1 MKILETAYKNRLIPI
16 RNEIPE
22 SSAEYSAAAVLI
34 LLVEINAHWNILFTR
49 RTNEVSTHQGEV
61 SFPGGAFEK
70 GDISL
75 LHTAIREAKEEIGV
89 DIDCVQILGRLGIH
103 QTISRFSVYPFVGI
117 LTCEPIFDLNKAEVE
132 RVFLIPVDWL
142 KDEKNFYMLDHDVY
156 GHIVKNVL
164 HYYDYEGEHLWGLTA
179 RITQELLEIL

>member
-1 MKILETAYKNRLIPI
+1 MKIIESDLRNKLIPI
-16 RNEIPE
+16 QDELPE
-22 SSAEYSAAAVLI
+22 LNSEFSVAAVLI
-34 LLVEINAHWNILFTR
+34 LLVKNNDGWNILFTR

-70 GDISL
+70 GDNSYF
-75 LHTAIREAKEEIGV
+75 HTAIRETEEEIGV
-89 DIDCVQILGRLGIH
+89 TSECIHILGRLGIH

-117 LTCEPIFDLNKAEVE
+117 LTCEPVININKTEVE

-142 KDEKNFYMLDHDVY
+142 KDEKNFYLLDHDVY

-164 HYYDYEGEHLWGLTA
+164 HYYDYEKEHLWGLTA
-179 RITQELLEIL
+179 RITQELLELI